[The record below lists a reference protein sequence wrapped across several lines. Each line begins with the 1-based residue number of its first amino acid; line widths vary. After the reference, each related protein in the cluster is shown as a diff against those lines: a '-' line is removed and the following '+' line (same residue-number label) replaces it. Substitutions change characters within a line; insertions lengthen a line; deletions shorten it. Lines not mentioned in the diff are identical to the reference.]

1 VDDRAGSVGR
11 WAADSEGAPQLRLR
25 IRHVSS
31 HHGLGSSAVSRDQR
45 GGIDTVRRGKRVAT
59 TARAQQVLAA
69 LSALQPAGTAY
80 EPGSDVR
87 LGPVQ
92 LREDGTLLVA
102 PGVGQR
108 PLFVHLSGYHAA
120 YTVEWEPSSG
130 FLLDTLHE
138 FADRV
143 QKRSGVSS
151 RVRLRYEV
159 GASRSAEAIIVD
171 VSSGGLGFT
180 CDAESGVPRPGER
193 LFGCSLTWKG
203 GPELPLDLEVTR
215 VSREAQRVRIGAR
228 LLDPVQ
234 QWYDLVEELQVP
246 ETARGSADFD
256 HVWNAYVTSG
266 YLQISGK
273 QSQSFELGRAAFR
286 EAQARLASA
295 PEVGAIFSGGRRA
308 VPEAYVHHLQAW
320 PGSWINVHLC
330 RLALGRTLKT
340 SDDAVLL
347 RLYEH
352 CYGFAVAR
360 PDARWLVTYTHANDT
375 AYSHRLHC
383 EFARGLIGGEGC
395 VIPFEPIEIG
405 GVAAAADAD
414 PCELGDPTRVEL
426 AMVGEQLAER
436 LPGPYLDAMAL
447 RAPDLGS
454 SAMQRAWQGSGLQR
468 SREVLV
474 ARRGGRVVAAAVLDI
489 SSPGMHVYG
498 LLDKVRVLAVE
509 PTGCDDFG
517 RLLAAA
523 YQRYARRG
531 IDKFIYFRD
540 PEAPLPDEHV
550 KSVSLGNANVNVVA
564 REQLG
569 RFLEHVF
576 VCHAQS
582 LNHVRAD
589 GRSYSAVPP
598 RNSMIRG
605 LSSTDGGEARHVA
618 AGGSRPIASHPPLR
632 RA

>member
-1 VDDRAGSVGR
+1 M
-11 WAADSEGAPQLRLR
+11 
-25 IRHVSS
+25 
-31 HHGLGSSAVSRDQR
+31 
-45 GGIDTVRRGKRVAT
+45 
-59 TARAQQVLAA
+59 AA
-69 LSALQPAGTAY
+69 LNALQPAGTAY
-80 EPGSDVR
+80 EPGSGVY

-102 PGVGQR
+102 PGLGRR
-108 PLFVHLSGYHAA
+108 PLFVQLSGYHAA

-138 FADRV
+138 FAERV

-151 RVRLRYEV
+151 RVRLRYQLD
-159 GASRSAEAIIVD
+159 ARRSAEGIIVD

-180 CDAESGVPRPGER
+180 CDAESGVPRLGAR

-203 GPELPLDLEVTR
+203 GPELPLDLEVKR
-215 VSREAQRVRIGAR
+215 VSREDQHVRVGAR

-234 QWYDLVEELQVP
+234 QWYELVEELQFP

-256 HVWNAYVTSG
+256 HVWSAYVTSG
-266 YLQISGK
+266 YLEISGK
-273 QSQSFELGRAAFR
+273 QSKSFELGRAAFS
-286 EAQARLASA
+286 EAQARLATA
-295 PEVGAIFSGGRRA
+295 PEVGAIFSGGRRV

-320 PGSWINVHLC
+320 PGAWINVHLC
-330 RLALGRTLKT
+330 RLPLGRTLKT
-340 SDDAVLL
+340 SDDGVLL

-352 CYGFAVAR
+352 CYGFAAAR
-360 PDARWLVTYTHANDT
+360 PDTRWLVTYTHANDT

-383 EFARGLIGGEGC
+383 EFARGLVGSEGC
-395 VIPFEPIEIG
+395 VIPFEAIEIG
-405 GVAAAADAD
+405 GVAAIADAD
-414 PCELGDPTRVEL
+414 PCELGEPTRAEL
-426 AMVGEQLAER
+426 ATLCEQFEEQ

-447 RAPDLGS
+447 RAPDLGV

-474 ARRGGRVVAAAVLDI
+474 ARRGGQAVAAAVLDF

-509 PTGCDDFG
+509 PAGYDDFG

-531 IDKFIYFRD
+531 VDKFIYFRGLD
-540 PEAPLPDEHV
+540 APPPDEQV
-550 KSVSLGNANVNVVA
+550 KSASLGNANINVVA
-564 REQLG
+564 RGQLG

-598 RNSMIRG
+598 RHSMIRG
-605 LSSTDGGEARHVA
+605 LSSPDGAEARHVA
-618 AGGSRPIASHPPLR
+618 AGGSRPVASHAPLR